1 MEDVEVSWEEA
12 EAEVVVASHS
22 TPMEVA
28 TQAMEEPTMA
38 LQGLIHPIL
47 GMATLM
53 EGLMAMLGLMG
64 LWGMGQTLG
73 QARGGISQQAMLED
87 PPQGR

>member
-1 MEDVEVSWEEA
+1 MEGVEVSWEEA
-12 EAEVVVASHS
+12 AAEVALMALPS

-28 TQAMEEPTMA
+28 TLATEEPTMA
-38 LQGLIHPIL
+38 SQGLIL

-53 EGLMAMLGLMG
+53 QGLTAMLGLMG
-64 LWGMGQTLG
+64 LRGMGQTLG
-73 QARGGISQQAMLED
+73 QVRGGISQQAMLED

>member
-22 TPMEVA
+22 TPMVVA

-38 LQGLIHPIL
+38 LQGLILPIL

-53 EGLMAMLGLMG
+53 EGLTATLGLMG
-64 LWGMGQTLG
+64 LQGMGQTLG
-73 QARGGISQQAMLED
+73 QARRGISQQAMLED